1 MVSQPNVTQAPC
13 FTEHPQRRE
22 VVGEMHLRRF
32 PEFALPAQLVQFVRI
47 IDRCAI
53 AEEQLAIAAL
63 PGLSDTTSPRHR
75 EGRWSPDVGA
85 SWERHNEAST
95 VTVTMVGTAA
105 RGVGWDRPPT
115 SDGAAALRWA
125 ETVPGSVI
133 RATRL
138 IVVESDEDARYPVD
152 AANFRQSHLV
162 CCHVA
167 GGARIWSDFQI
178 HADGYG
184 RIVIAANSL
193 PGTEVISCVQRLQEL
208 GNYRNLALIGL
219 AAARSAWTKLDEI
232 EMALGETG
240 RALLNGKQR
249 DDDLLAALTVH
260 SEQLLS
266 IAAETDF
273 RMSATAAYAEIAA
286 ERLQE
291 LQPKPIKG
299 FQSLTDF
306 TSRRFNPAVRT
317 CASLSRRLALLNG
330 RASQFTSL
338 LRTRIDTHIENQNA
352 RLLASME
359 RSTRM
364 QLRLQHL
371 VEGLSAV
378 AISYYLLGL
387 ISYPVKA
394 AEHMLGGVSST
405 SLLGLAAPFI
415 VLAVWAA
422 LQIMRRRLFSESNAS

>member
-1 MVSQPNVTQAPC
+1 
-13 FTEHPQRRE
+13 
-22 VVGEMHLRRF
+22 MHLRRF
-32 PEFALPAQLVQFVRI
+32 PEFALPAQLVQLVRI
-47 IDRCAI
+47 VDRHDNA
-53 AEEQLAIAAL
+53 AEQLAIASL
-63 PGLSDTTSPRHR
+63 PGLFDTMSERHR
-75 EGRWSPDVGA
+75 EGRWSPGVGA
-85 SWERHNEAST
+85 SWERHSEAST

-105 RGVGWDRPPT
+105 RGVGWDRPST
-115 SDGAAALRWA
+115 SDGAAALAWA

-138 IVVESDEDARYPVD
+138 IVVESDADALSPVD

-162 CCHVA
+162 SCHVA

-184 RIVIAANSL
+184 RIVIAANGL
-193 PGTEVISCVQRLQEL
+193 PATGVTSCVQRLQEL

-219 AAARSAWTKLDEI
+219 AAARSAWTRLDEI
-232 EMALGETG
+232 EVALSETG
-240 RALLNGKQR
+240 RALLRGEQR
-249 DDDLLAALTVH
+249 DDDLLAALTAH

-286 ERLQE
+286 ERLHE
-291 LQPKPIKG
+291 LRPQPIKG

-306 TSRRFNPAVRT
+306 TSRRLNPAVRT

-378 AISYYLLGL
+378 AVSYYLLGL

-394 AEHMLGGVSST
+394 AEPLLGGISSK

-422 LQIMRRRLFSESNAS
+422 LRIMRRRLISEGDAP

>member
-1 MVSQPNVTQAPC
+1 
-13 FTEHPQRRE
+13 
-22 VVGEMHLRRF
+22 MHLRRF
-32 PEFALPAQLVQFVRI
+32 PEFGVPAQLVQLVRI
-47 IDRCAI
+47 VDRGDS
-53 AEEQLAIAAL
+53 AEEQRATAAL
-63 PGLSDTTSPRHR
+63 PGLCDTMSERHR

-85 SWERHNEAST
+85 SWERHSEAST

-105 RGVGWDRPPT
+105 RGAGWDRPAT
-115 SDGAAALRWA
+115 RDGAAALAWA
-125 ETVPGSVI
+125 EKMPGSVI

-138 IVVESDEDARYPVD
+138 IVVESDADARSPVD
-152 AANFRQSHLV
+152 AAHFLQSHLV
-162 CCHVA
+162 SCHVA

-193 PGTEVISCVQRLQEL
+193 PANELISCVQRLQEL

-219 AAARSAWTKLDEI
+219 AAARAAWSRLDEI
-232 EMALGETG
+232 EVALGETG
-240 RALLNGKQR
+240 RALSSGGQR
-249 DDDLLAALTVH
+249 DDDLLAALTAH

-291 LQPKPIKG
+291 LRPRPVKG
-299 FQSLTDF
+299 FQSLADF

-330 RASQFTSL
+330 RASQFTGL

-394 AEHMLGGVSST
+394 AEHFLEGISST

-415 VLAVWAA
+415 ILAVWAI
-422 LQIMRRRLFSESNAS
+422 LRIMRRRLISEGDAP

>member
-1 MVSQPNVTQAPC
+1 MTEAPR
-13 FTEHPQRRE
+13 FAEHPQRRD

-32 PEFALPAQLVQFVRI
+32 PEFRLPAQLVQLVRI
-47 IDRCAI
+47 VDRHDN

-63 PGLSDTTSPRHR
+63 PGLCDKISERHR

-85 SWERHNEAST
+85 SWERHSEAST
-95 VTVTMVGTAA
+95 VTVTMVGTVA
-105 RGVGWDRPPT
+105 RGIGWDRPST
-115 SDGAAALRWA
+115 SDGAAALAWA

-138 IVVESDEDARYPVD
+138 IVLESDEDARGPVA

-162 CCHVA
+162 SCHVA

-184 RIVIAANSL
+184 RIVIAANCL
-193 PGTEVISCVQRLQEL
+193 PATEVTSCVQRLQEL

-219 AAARSAWTKLDEI
+219 AAARSAWTRLDEI
-232 EMALGETG
+232 ELTLSETG
-240 RALLNGKQR
+240 RSLLNGEQR
-249 DDDLLAALTVH
+249 DDDLLAALTAH

-291 LQPKPIKG
+291 LRSQPIKG

-306 TSRRFNPAVRT
+306 TSRRLNPAVRT

-352 RLLASME
+352 RLLTSME

-394 AEHMLGGVSST
+394 AEHLLGNISST
-405 SLLGLAAPFI
+405 SLLGLATPLVI
-415 VLAVWAA
+415 LAVWAA
-422 LQIMRRRLFSESNAS
+422 LRAMRRRLISEDGAP

>member
-1 MVSQPNVTQAPC
+1 MTQAPG

-32 PEFALPAQLVQFVRI
+32 PEFVLPAQLVQLVRI
-47 IDRCAI
+47 VDRRENS
-53 AEEQLAIAAL
+53 EEQLAVAAL
-63 PGLSDTTSPRHR
+63 PGLCDTTSERHR

-85 SWERHNEAST
+85 SWERHSEAST

-115 SDGAAALRWA
+115 SDAAAALRWA

-138 IVVESDEDARYPVD
+138 IVVASDEDARSPVD
-152 AANFRQSHLV
+152 AARFRQSHLV
-162 CCHVA
+162 SCHVA

-178 HADGYG
+178 HEDGYG
-184 RIVIAANSL
+184 RIVIAANTL
-193 PGTEVISCVQRLQEL
+193 PTTEVISCVQRLQEL

-219 AAARSAWTKLDEI
+219 AAARAAWTALDEI
-232 EMALGETG
+232 EMALSETG
-240 RALLNGKQR
+240 RALRNGKHR
-249 DDDLLAALTVH
+249 DDDLLAALTAH
-260 SEQLLS
+260 SERLLS

-291 LQPKPIKG
+291 LQPQPIKG

-317 CASLSRRLALLNG
+317 CTSLSRRLALLNG

-364 QLRLQHL
+364 QLRLQHV

-387 ISYPVKA
+387 IAYPIKA
-394 AEHMLGGVSST
+394 AEHVLGGISST
-405 SLLGLAAPFI
+405 SVLGLAAPLI
-415 VLAVWAA
+415 VLVVWAG
-422 LQIMRRRLFSESNAS
+422 LQIMRRRLFSEGDRP